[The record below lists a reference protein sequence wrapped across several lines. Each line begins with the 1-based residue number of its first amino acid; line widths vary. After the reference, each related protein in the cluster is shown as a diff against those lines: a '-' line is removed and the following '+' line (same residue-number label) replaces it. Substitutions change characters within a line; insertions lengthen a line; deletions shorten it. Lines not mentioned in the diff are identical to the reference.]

1 MTEYKLVL
9 VGASGVGKNA
19 LAMQFVENYFSP
31 DRVEY
36 DTTANEDSY
45 RKPVLID
52 GETCILDIQEV
63 EPESPYNFARDLYL
77 RNGEGFLCVFAV
89 DSMKSFEDI
98 ESHRGDILRV
108 KELDDVPMVLVGNK
122 IDLPHQEVD
131 QKLAQAYAKDH
142 HMLYIET
149 SAKTKQGVEDAFY
162 TLVREIRC
170 WKKINMIPEK
180 ATTKRTKVCEIF

>member
-45 RKPVLID
+45 RKQVLID

-63 EPESPYNFARDLYL
+63 EPESPYSFARDLYL

-98 ESHRGDILRV
+98 ELHRGDILRI
-108 KELDDVPMVLVGNK
+108 KDLDDVPMVLVGNK

-142 HMLYIET
+142 HMPYLET

-170 WKKINMIPEK
+170 WKEINAIEK
-180 ATTKRTKVCEIF
+180 ATTKRKKVCEIF